1 MKHHQGKAPRPD
13 ISEREYT
20 LWRDLVRSRCGL
32 VFSDSRLRVLRRS
45 LAERMACHHMLSFR
59 EYYQYVL
66 EDPAGEAEWQM
77 LVELLVNH
85 ETSFFRHQPSFA
97 ALTQYVLPEFMQYS
111 DYVQPIA
118 MWSAGCSMGHEAYS
132 LAMALLEVTK
142 THGAPQAH
150 RQSQDTSMPCPVQIR
165 GSDISHSALQKA
177 RTGCYTWQD
186 VRGLPALYLQRYFTT
201 VGEGHDLRYEVVDA
215 VKAVVE
221 FSYINLHDPGSSPY
235 APLPYIGGKGE
246 GVDIIFCQNV
256 LIYFPPESRGQI
268 AQHLCQRLR
277 PGGYL
282 FLGPAE
288 AVGIQLQ
295 GMRTRRCAGALL
307 HQRVG

>member
-1 MKHHQGKAPRPD
+1 M
-13 ISEREYT
+13 

-32 VFSDSRLRVLRRS
+32 VFSESRLRVLRRS
-45 LAERMACHHMLSFR
+45 LSERIACYHMRSLR
-59 EYYQYVL
+59 DYYQYVL
-66 EDPAGEAEWQM
+66 EDPAGEAEWQT

-97 ALTQYVLPEFMQYS
+97 ALTQYVLPEFIHRV
-111 DYVQPIA
+111 DWAPTIT
-118 MWSAGCSMGHEAYS
+118 MWSAGCSTGHEAYS
-132 LAMALLEVTK
+132 LAMAFFEVTK
-142 THGAPQAH
+142 THGATKVH
-150 RQSQDTSMPCPVQIR
+150 RQSQSSLMPYPVQIR
-165 GSDISHSALQKA
+165 GTDISHSALQKA
-177 RTGCYTWQD
+177 RTGSYKWQD
-186 VRGLPALYLQRYFTT
+186 VRALPAPYLQRYFTT
-201 VGEGHDLRYEVVDA
+201 VGEEEDLRYEVVDS

-221 FSYINLHDPGSSPY
+221 FSYINLQDPGGSLY

-256 LIYFPPESRGQI
+256 LIYFPLENRGQI
-268 AQHLCQRLR
+268 VQHLCQRLR

-288 AVGIQLQ
+288 AVGLKLQ

-307 HQRVG
+307 HQRLE